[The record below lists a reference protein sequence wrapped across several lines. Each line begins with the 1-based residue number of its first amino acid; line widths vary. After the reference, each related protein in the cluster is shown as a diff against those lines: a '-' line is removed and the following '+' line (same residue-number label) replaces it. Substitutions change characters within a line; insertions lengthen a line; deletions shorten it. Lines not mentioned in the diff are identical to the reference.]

1 MSSGP
6 PRTGPNSLSGRWVP
20 VNLNVQPRGQ
30 ISHRRP
36 GRGLMGGMTG
46 RVLFLGGTG
55 VISSGSVALAAQR
68 GWEVTVLNRGQSTVR
83 PVPDGVELIS
93 ADVREPGAINAAIG
107 DRHFDAVCDFLSFT
121 PGQVTQTLSQVEGRT
136 NQYVFI
142 SSASAY
148 QKPTGVL
155 PIREGTPLSNPFW
168 QYSRDKA
175 ACERYLFDRRERDR
189 LPITV
194 VRPSHTY
201 DQTMTIL
208 GGRHAMVRR
217 LLRGDEV
224 IIHGDGTSLWTLT
237 HTTDF
242 AKGFVGLLGNAS
254 AIGLAVHI
262 TSDEWLTWDHIA
274 REIAR
279 AAGVEARIVHVPSDA
294 IAALDKDWGDG
305 LIGDKAN
312 NTIFDN
318 SLIKRLVPDFI
329 CTTPFSAGAREIA
342 AYYTSHTEPQ
352 PKEDATEAVIAQ
364 LLERYRV

>member
-1 MSSGP
+1 M
-6 PRTGPNSLSGRWVP
+6 
-20 VNLNVQPRGQ
+20 VN
-30 ISHRRP
+30 
-36 GRGLMGGMTG
+36 MTG

-55 VISSGSVALAAQR
+55 VISAGSVALAADR

-93 ADVREPGAINAAIG
+93 ADVREPGAIAAAIG
-107 DRHFDAVCDFLSFT
+107 ERHFDAVCDFLSFQ
-121 PGQVTQTLSQVEGRT
+121 PDQVTQTLAQVEGRT
-136 NQYVFI
+136 GQYVFI

-175 ACERYLFDRRERDR
+175 ACERYLFDRHLADG
-189 LPITV
+189 LPVTV

-201 DQTMTIL
+201 DETMTIL
-208 GGRHAMVRR
+208 GGRHANVRR
-217 LLRGDEV
+217 LLRGEEV
-224 IIHGDGTSLWTLT
+224 VIHGDGTTLWTLT

-274 REIAR
+274 RELAR

-294 IAALDKDWGDG
+294 ILALDKEWGDG
-305 LIGDKAN
+305 LVGDKAN
-312 NTIFDN
+312 CTIFDN
-318 SLIKRLVPDFI
+318 SLIKRLVPDFV
-329 CTTPFSAGAREIA
+329 CTTPFSEGARQIV
-342 AYYTSHTEPQ
+342 AYYTDHTEPQ
-352 PKEDATEAVIAQ
+352 RGEPETEAVIAQ
-364 LLERYRV
+364 LLDRYRV

>member
-1 MSSGP
+1 
-6 PRTGPNSLSGRWVP
+6 
-20 VNLNVQPRGQ
+20 
-30 ISHRRP
+30 
-36 GRGLMGGMTG
+36 MGTMTG

-55 VISSGSVALAAQR
+55 VISAGSVALAAQR

-83 PVPDGVELIS
+83 PVPDGVELVS
-93 ADVREPGAINAAIG
+93 ADVRQPGAITTAIG
-107 DRHFDAVCDFLSFT
+107 DRRFDAVCDFLSFT
-121 PGQVTQTLSQVEGRT
+121 PEQVTQTLRQVEDRT
-136 NQYVFI
+136 DQYVFV

-155 PIREGTPLSNPFW
+155 PIREGTPLSNPYW

-175 ACERYLFDRRERDR
+175 ACERYLLGRRQDDG
-189 LPITV
+189 LPVTV

-201 DQTMTIL
+201 DRTMTIL

-217 LLRGDEV
+217 LLNGDE
-224 IIHGDGTSLWTLT
+224 IIVHGDGTSLWTLT

-254 AIGLAVHI
+254 AIGIPVHI

-279 AAGVEARIVHVPSDA
+279 AAGVEARIVHVPSEA

-305 LIGDKAN
+305 LVGDKAN
-312 NTIFDN
+312 CTIFDN
-318 SLIKRLVPDFI
+318 TLIKRLVPDFI
-329 CTTPFSAGAREIA
+329 CTTPFSEGAREIA
-342 AYYTSHTEPQ
+342 RYYQEHTEPA
-352 PKEDATEAVIAQ
+352 PKQAETEAVIAQ

>member
-1 MSSGP
+1 
-6 PRTGPNSLSGRWVP
+6 
-20 VNLNVQPRGQ
+20 
-30 ISHRRP
+30 
-36 GRGLMGGMTG
+36 MGNMTR

-55 VISSGSVALAAQR
+55 VISAGSVALAAQR
-68 GWEVTVLNRGQSTVR
+68 GWDVTVLNRGQSSVR
-83 PVPDGVELIS
+83 PVPDGVELIA
-93 ADVREPGAINAAIG
+93 ADVREPGAIAAALG
-107 DRHFDAVCDFLSFT
+107 DRRFDSVCDFLSFT
-121 PGQVTQTLSQVEGRT
+121 PDQLTQTLSQVERRT
-136 NQYVFI
+136 GQYVFI

-168 QYSRDKA
+168 EYSRLKA
-175 ACERYLFDRRERDR
+175 ACERLLFDRRLADG
-189 LPITV
+189 LPVTV

-201 DQTMTIL
+201 DKTMTIL
-208 GGRHAMVRR
+208 GGRHANVRR

-224 IIHGDGTSLWTLT
+224 VVHGDGTSLWTLT

-274 REIAR
+274 RELAR

-294 IAALDKDWGDG
+294 IAAADKDWGDG

-312 NTIFDN
+312 CTVFDN
-318 SLIKRLVPDFI
+318 SLIKRLVPDFVA
-329 CTTPFSAGAREIA
+329 TTPFSEGAREIV
-342 AYYTSHTEPQ
+342 AYYTEHTQPQ
-352 PKEDATEAVIAQ
+352 PKEDETEAVIAQ

>member
-1 MSSGP
+1 
-6 PRTGPNSLSGRWVP
+6 
-20 VNLNVQPRGQ
+20 
-30 ISHRRP
+30 
-36 GRGLMGGMTG
+36 MGGMTG

-55 VISSGSVALAAQR
+55 VISAGSVALAAQR

-93 ADVREPGAINAAIG
+93 ADVREAGAISAAIC
-107 DRHFDAVCDFLSFT
+107 DREFDTVCDFLSFT
-121 PGQVTQTLSQVEGRT
+121 PDQVTQTLSQVEGRT
-136 NQYVFI
+136 GQYVFI

-175 ACERYLFDRRERDR
+175 ACERYLFDRWQNDR
-189 LPITV
+189 LPVTV

-201 DQTMTIL
+201 DQTMTVL

-217 LLRGDEV
+217 LLRGDEI

-242 AKGFVGLLGNAS
+242 AKGFVGLIGNAS
-254 AIGLAVHI
+254 AIGLPVHI

-274 REIAR
+274 RELAR
-279 AAGVEARIVHVPSDA
+279 AGGVEARIVHVPSDA

-305 LIGDKAN
+305 LVGDKAN
-312 NTIFDN
+312 CTIFDN
-318 SLIKRLVPDFI
+318 SLIKRLVPDFV
-329 CTTPFSAGAREIA
+329 CTTPFSEGARQIA
-342 AYYTSHTEPQ
+342 AYYTEHIEPAAKQ
-352 PKEDATEAVIAQ
+352 DATEAVIVQ

>member
-1 MSSGP
+1 
-6 PRTGPNSLSGRWVP
+6 
-20 VNLNVQPRGQ
+20 
-30 ISHRRP
+30 
-36 GRGLMGGMTG
+36 MGSMTG

-93 ADVREPGAINAAIG
+93 ADVRQPGAVAAAIG
-107 DRHFDAVCDFLSFT
+107 DRHFDTVCDFLSFT
-121 PGQVTQTLSQVEGRT
+121 PDQLTQTLAQVEGQT
-136 NQYVFI
+136 GQYVFI

-155 PIREGTPLSNPFW
+155 PIREGTPLSNPYW
-168 QYSRDKA
+168 QYSRLKA
-175 ACERYLFDRRERDR
+175 ACERYLFDRRERDG
-189 LPITV
+189 LPVTV

-201 DQTMTIL
+201 DQTMTVL

-217 LLRGDEV
+217 LLRGDEI

-274 REIAR
+274 RELAR

-305 LIGDKAN
+305 LVGDKAN
-312 NTIFDN
+312 CTIFDN
-318 SLIKRLVPDFI
+318 SLIKRLVPDFV

-342 AYYTSHTEPQ
+342 AYYTEHSESAA
-352 PKEDATEAVIAQ
+352 KEDETETIIAQ
-364 LLERYRV
+364 LLERYRI

>member
-1 MSSGP
+1 
-6 PRTGPNSLSGRWVP
+6 
-20 VNLNVQPRGQ
+20 
-30 ISHRRP
+30 
-36 GRGLMGGMTG
+36 MTG

-55 VISSGSVALAAQR
+55 VISAGSVALAAER

-93 ADVREPGAINAAIG
+93 ADVREPGAITAALG
-107 DRHFDAVCDFLSFT
+107 DRQFDSVCDFLSFT
-121 PGQVTQTLSQVEGRT
+121 PEHVTQTLSQVEDRAG
-136 NQYVFI
+136 QYVFI

-155 PIREGTPLSNPFW
+155 PIREGTPLSNPYW

-175 ACERYLFDRRERDR
+175 ACERYLFDRRERDG
-189 LPITV
+189 LAVTV

-201 DQTMTIL
+201 DRTMTVL

-217 LLRGDEV
+217 LLRGDE
-224 IIHGDGTSLWTLT
+224 IIVHGDGTSLWTLT

-274 REIAR
+274 RELAR
-279 AAGVEARIVHVPSDA
+279 AAGTEARIVHVPSDA

-305 LIGDKAN
+305 LIGDKSN
-312 NTIFDN
+312 CVIFDN

-329 CTTPFSAGAREIA
+329 CTTPFSEGAQEIA
-342 AYYTSHTEPQ
+342 AYYTASFESAS
-352 PKEDATEAVIAQ
+352 KEDETEAVIAQ

>member
-1 MSSGP
+1 
-6 PRTGPNSLSGRWVP
+6 
-20 VNLNVQPRGQ
+20 
-30 ISHRRP
+30 
-36 GRGLMGGMTG
+36 MGSMTG

-55 VISSGSVALAAQR
+55 VISAGSVALAAQR

-93 ADVREPGAINAAIG
+93 ADVREAGAITAALG
-107 DRHFDAVCDFLSFT
+107 DRRFDAVCDFLSFT
-121 PGQVTQTLSQVEGRT
+121 PDQVTQTLHQVEDRT
-136 NQYVFI
+136 DQYVFV

-155 PIREGTPLSNPFW
+155 PIREGTPLSNPYW

-175 ACERYLFDRRERDR
+175 ACERYLLGRRQDDG
-189 LPITV
+189 LPVTV

-201 DQTMTIL
+201 DRTMTIL

-217 LLRGDEV
+217 LLNGDEV
-224 IIHGDGTSLWTLT
+224 IVHGDGTSLWTLT

-254 AIGLAVHI
+254 AIGIAVHI

-294 IAALDKDWGDG
+294 IAALDKEWGDG
-305 LIGDKAN
+305 LVGDKAN
-312 NTIFDN
+312 CTIFDN

-329 CTTPFSAGAREIA
+329 CTTPFSRGAREIA
-342 AYYTSHTEPQ
+342 SYYQEHTEPA
-352 PKEDATEAVIAQ
+352 PKQAETEAVIAQ

>member
-1 MSSGP
+1 
-6 PRTGPNSLSGRWVP
+6 
-20 VNLNVQPRGQ
+20 
-30 ISHRRP
+30 
-36 GRGLMGGMTG
+36 MTG

-55 VISSGSVALAAQR
+55 VISSGSVALAARR

-93 ADVREPGAINAAIG
+93 ADVREPGAIAAAIG
-107 DRHFDAVCDFLSFT
+107 NRHFDAVADFLTFT
-121 PGQVTQTLSQVEGRT
+121 PEQLSSTLPQVEDRT
-136 NQYVFI
+136 DQYLFI

-155 PIREGTPLSNPFW
+155 PVREGTPLSNPYW

-175 ACERYLFDRRERDR
+175 ACERVLFDRRLSDG

-208 GGRHAMVRR
+208 SGRHAMVRR
-217 LLRGDEV
+217 LLRGDEI
-224 IIHGDGTSLWTLT
+224 IIHGDGTTLWTLT

-254 AIGLAVHI
+254 AIGLGVHI

-274 REIAR
+274 QEMAR
-279 AAGVEARIVHVPSDA
+279 AAGVEARIVHISSDA
-294 IAALDKDWGDG
+294 IAAVDKEWGDG
-305 LIGDKAN
+305 LLGDKTYC
-312 NTIFDN
+312 TIFDN
-318 SLIKRLVPDFI
+318 SLIKRLVPDFV
-329 CTTPFSAGAREIA
+329 CTTSFSAGAKEIA
-342 AYYTSHTEPQ
+342 AYYAEHTETQ
-352 PKEDATEAVIAQ
+352 PKEAEAEAVIAK
-364 LLERYRV
+364 LLERYRL

>member
-1 MSSGP
+1 
-6 PRTGPNSLSGRWVP
+6 
-20 VNLNVQPRGQ
+20 
-30 ISHRRP
+30 
-36 GRGLMGGMTG
+36 
-46 RVLFLGGTG
+46 
-55 VISSGSVALAAQR
+55 VALAAQQ

-93 ADVREPGAINAAIG
+93 ADVREAGAISAAIG
-107 DRHFDAVCDFLSFT
+107 DREFDTVCDFLSFT
-121 PGQVTQTLSQVEGRT
+121 PDQVTETLSQVEGRT
-136 NQYVFI
+136 GQYVFI

-175 ACERYLFDRRERDR
+175 ACERFLFDRWQNDR
-189 LPITV
+189 LPVTV

-208 GGRHAMVRR
+208 GGRHAMLRR
-217 LLRGDEV
+217 LLGGDEV

-242 AKGFVGLLGNAS
+242 AKGFVGLIGNAS
-254 AIGLAVHI
+254 AIGVPVHI

-274 REIAR
+274 RELAR

-294 IAALDKDWGDG
+294 IAALDKDWGEG
-305 LIGDKAN
+305 LVGDKAN
-312 NTIFDN
+312 CTIFDN
-318 SLIKRLVPDFI
+318 SLIKRLVPGFV
-329 CTTPFSAGAREIA
+329 CTTPFSEGARQIA
-342 AYYTSHTEPQ
+342 AYYTEHTETAA
-352 PKEDATEAVIAQ
+352 KEDATEAVIAQ

>member
-1 MSSGP
+1 
-6 PRTGPNSLSGRWVP
+6 
-20 VNLNVQPRGQ
+20 
-30 ISHRRP
+30 
-36 GRGLMGGMTG
+36 MGGMTG

-93 ADVREPGAINAAIG
+93 ADVREPGTINAALG
-107 DRHFDAVCDFLSFT
+107 DRHFDAVCDFLTFT
-121 PGQVTQTLSQVEGRT
+121 PDQLTQTLSQIEDRT

-155 PIREGTPLSNPFW
+155 PIREGTPLSNPYW

-175 ACERYLFDRRERDR
+175 ACERYLFDRRERDG

-217 LLRGDEV
+217 LLRGDEI

-262 TSDEWLTWDHIA
+262 TSDEWLAWDHIA

-294 IAALDKDWGDG
+294 IAAFDKDWGDA

-312 NTIFDN
+312 CTIFDN
-318 SLIKRLVPDFI
+318 SLIKRLVPDFV

-342 AYYTSHTEPQ
+342 AYYTNHTEPQ
-352 PKEDATEAVIAQ
+352 PKEEETEAIIAQ
-364 LLERYRV
+364 LLERYRL

>member
-1 MSSGP
+1 
-6 PRTGPNSLSGRWVP
+6 
-20 VNLNVQPRGQ
+20 
-30 ISHRRP
+30 
-36 GRGLMGGMTG
+36 MTG

-55 VISSGSVALAAQR
+55 VISAGSVALAAER

-83 PVPDGVELIS
+83 PVPDGVELVC
-93 ADVREPGAINAAIG
+93 ADVREPGAIAAAIG
-107 DRHFDAVCDFLSFT
+107 DRRFDAVCDFLSFT
-121 PGQVTQTLSQVEGRT
+121 PDHVTQTLGQVEDHMD
-136 NQYVFI
+136 QYVFV

-155 PIREGTPLSNPFW
+155 PIREGTQLSNPFW

-175 ACERYLFDRRERDR
+175 ACERYLFGRRQDDG
-189 LPITV
+189 LPVTV

-201 DQTMTIL
+201 DRTMTIL
-208 GGRHAMVRR
+208 GGRHAMLRR
-217 LLRGDEV
+217 LLNGDEI

-254 AIGLAVHI
+254 AIGIAVHI

-312 NTIFDN
+312 CTIFDN
-318 SLIKRLVPDFI
+318 SLIKRLVPDFV
-329 CTTPFSAGAREIA
+329 CTTPFSVGAREIA
-342 AYYTSHTEPQ
+342 AYYTEHTEPGAEQ
-352 PKEDATEAVIAQ
+352 AETEAVIAQ
-364 LLERYRV
+364 LLERYRL

>member
-1 MSSGP
+1 
-6 PRTGPNSLSGRWVP
+6 
-20 VNLNVQPRGQ
+20 
-30 ISHRRP
+30 
-36 GRGLMGGMTG
+36 MGCMTG

-55 VISSGSVALAAQR
+55 VISAGSVALAAQR

-83 PVPDGVELIS
+83 PVPEGVELIS
-93 ADVREPGAINAAIG
+93 ADVREPGAISAAIG
-107 DRHFDAVCDFLSFT
+107 DRDFDSVCDFLSFT
-121 PGQVTQTLSQVEGRT
+121 PDQLTQTLSQVEGRT
-136 NQYVFI
+136 GQYVFI

-175 ACERYLFDRRERDR
+175 ACERYLFDRRQDEG
-189 LPITV
+189 LPVTV

-201 DQTMTIL
+201 DKTMTIL
-208 GGRHAMVRR
+208 GGRHANVRR
-217 LLRGDEV
+217 LLQGEEV
-224 IIHGDGTSLWTLT
+224 VIHGDGTSLWTLT

-274 REIAR
+274 RELAR

-294 IAALDKDWGDG
+294 IAAMDKDWGDG
-305 LIGDKAN
+305 LIGDKAHC
-312 NTIFDN
+312 TIFDN
-318 SLIKRLVPDFI
+318 SLIKRLVPDFV
-329 CTTPFSAGAREIA
+329 CTTPFSEGAREIV
-342 AYYTSHTEPQ
+342 AYYTEHTEAQ
-352 PKEDATEAVIAQ
+352 PKQEATEEIIAA
-364 LLERYRV
+364 LLDRYRI

>member
-1 MSSGP
+1 
-6 PRTGPNSLSGRWVP
+6 
-20 VNLNVQPRGQ
+20 
-30 ISHRRP
+30 
-36 GRGLMGGMTG
+36 MGGMTG

-83 PVPDGVELIS
+83 PVPDGVELIA
-93 ADVREPGAINAAIG
+93 ADVREPGAITSAIG

-121 PGQVTQTLSQVEGRT
+121 PDQVTQTLSQVEDRT

-155 PIREGTPLSNPFW
+155 PIREGTPLSNPYW

-175 ACERYLFDRRERDR
+175 ASERYLFDRRERDG

-208 GGRHAMVRR
+208 GGRHANVRR

-312 NTIFDN
+312 CTIFDN
-318 SLIKRLVPDFI
+318 SLIKRLVPEFV

-342 AYYTSHTEPQ
+342 AYYGGHTEPQ
-352 PKEDATEAVIAQ
+352 PKEDATEAIIAQ